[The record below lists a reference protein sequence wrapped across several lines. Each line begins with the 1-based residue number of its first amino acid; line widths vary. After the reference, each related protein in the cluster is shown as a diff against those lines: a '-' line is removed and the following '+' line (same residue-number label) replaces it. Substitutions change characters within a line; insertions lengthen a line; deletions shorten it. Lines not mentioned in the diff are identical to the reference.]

1 MTQELAFFR
10 EIVERKQPSRM
21 VPTSQFS
28 SKAIS
33 PRVKQSKVFER
44 QLLNREA
51 ESMCVPIASTFRV
64 RASFSLR
71 LISAVLLAVSF
82 LIPHSTRAQSVAPAS
97 AHSPGWVVISV
108 DDYRALRHRA
118 FPSERDPEPPPVD
131 ATLSRVDYDLRING
145 DLAAGRATLTVD
157 VLKDG
162 WVRVPIPAGLLVREA
177 RLDGKLVSLVPATAP
192 NANGQFSA
200 LLSHTGR
207 SILILDIAL
216 PVSSSPGEESISLP
230 STPSGITRATVQLPR
245 QGVDV
250 RLGGGFLADKSESAD
265 QSKWIAYGHG
275 NDSLSFTWRRKTEDH
290 HASLPLRLRGSFNQL
305 LGLGEDSATLTAEVN
320 LDVVQGAASDAHILV
335 PAGITINQVQGAA
348 VADWEQ
354 KSGELAI
361 TFLEPVEQSTRFV
374 ITGEWRSPRDGL
386 IDIPL
391 LRLPNTERETGGVA
405 VEVLG
410 AGEIKGYKPVGL
422 ETADATDLG
431 EMISSRQ
438 SPQLAAFRFRSGDA
452 KTSRSLNVNV
462 ARYTPQAVLMAN
474 IEEARYEVLISN
486 DGKILVLGRY
496 AVRNNQRNFLKVTLP
511 PGATLWSASLS
522 GNPVR
527 PGQAPD
533 GGVLLPLEKA
543 HAGED
548 APEFAVE
555 LVYLSR
561 STPWTDKG
569 HLKLSLP
576 ALDLPVSRTG
586 LEVHHP
592 PLFKV
597 TSDPGAFTVAQFEE
611 PLSAA
616 LNPPPPSPP
625 PPSSGS
631 AGGVGGGVF
640 SSAAPSAITQLPM
653 QGRSV
658 VNMALLT
665 TGQSQKL
672 VDDYK
677 TKSEGGKV
685 RGILPI
691 RVSFPSFGPSIY
703 LVSELTT
710 ENQPASADFN
720 FQRDKK
726 AGGK

>member
-1 MTQELAFFR
+1 MCAQIISFFSANKNLA
-10 EIVERKQPSRM
+10 SRFI
-21 VPTSQFS
+21 P
-28 SKAIS
+28 
-33 PRVKQSKVFER
+33 
-44 QLLNREA
+44 
-51 ESMCVPIASTFRV
+51 
-64 RASFSLR
+64 
-71 LISAVLLAVSF
+71 AVSF
-82 LIPHSTRAQSVAPAS
+82 AALALLPAATLAQTSPPTS
-97 AHSPGWVVISV
+97 PHSPGWVVISI

-118 FPSERDPEPPPVD
+118 FPAERDPEPPPVD

-177 RLDGKLVSLVPATAP
+177 RVDGKLVSLVPTAAP

-200 LLSHTGR
+200 LLSHPGR

-230 STPSGITRATVQLPR
+230 STPSGVTRATVQLPR
-245 QGVDV
+245 NGVDV
-250 RLGGGFLADKSESAD
+250 RLSGGFLADKSESAD
-265 QSKWIAYGHG
+265 QSKWIAYGHA

-335 PAGITINQVQGAA
+335 PAGVTINQVQGAA

-354 KSGELAI
+354 KSGELSI

-410 AGEIKGYKPVGL
+410 AGEIKEYKPAGL

-452 KTSRSLNVNV
+452 KTTRSLSVNV

-496 AVRNNQRNFLKVTLP
+496 AVRNNQRNFLKVILP

-533 GGVLLPLEKA
+533 GGVLLPLEKG

-555 LVYLSR
+555 LVYLTR

-597 TSDPGAFTVAQFEE
+597 TSDPGAFTVATFEE

-616 LNPPPPSPP
+616 LNPPLPSPP
-625 PPSSGS
+625 HPPSGIG
-631 AGGVGGGVF
+631 AGVGGGVPG
-640 SSAAPSAITQLPM
+640 ATAPSSISEMAVN
-653 QGRSV
+653 GRSIYNLAQLSPGV
-658 VNMALLT
+658 
-665 TGQSQKL
+665 SQKL

-677 TKSEGGKV
+677 TKSEGGRV

-691 RVSFPSFGPSIY
+691 RVSFPSFGPSLY

-710 ENQPASADFN
+710 ENKPTSADFN